1 MAQFGSV
8 LGSGPRGRGFES
20 RHSDHQKSVLLMQDG
35 FFYAC
40 IFEQNFCIEKN
51 TFFAQLSRKRKMH
64 NIETKVLYEKF
75 LVFLQ

>member
-20 RHSDHQKSVLLMQDG
+20 RHSDHKKTVLLMQDG
-35 FFYAC
+35 FFLLA
-40 IFEQNFCIEKN
+40 FLNKNFVSKKY
-51 TFFAQLSRKRKMH
+51 FFAQLSRKRKMH

>member
-20 RHSDHQKSVLLMQDG
+20 RHSDHQKIRSAYAGRIFLLA
-35 FFYAC
+35 FLNK
-40 IFEQNFCIEKN
+40 IFVSKKY
-51 TFFAQLSRKRKMH
+51 FFAQLSRKRKMH

>member
-20 RHSDHQKSVLLMQDG
+20 RHSDQKKIRSALQDG
-35 FFYAC
+35 FFFAC
-40 IFEQNFCIEKN
+40 IFEQNFCIGKN

>member
-35 FFYAC
+35 FFLLAFLNK
-40 IFEQNFCIEKN
+40 IFVSKK
-51 TFFAQLSRKRKMH
+51 TLFFAQLSRKRKMH

>member
-1 MAQFGSV
+1 
-8 LGSGPRGRGFES
+8 
-20 RHSDHQKSVLLMQDG
+20 MQDG